1 LFNIIYK
8 QFNQFLLCTNQRP
21 AGDPPEVP
29 VEKTTP

>member
-1 LFNIIYK
+1 MSKPSHHIFI
-8 QFNQFLLCTNQRP
+8 CTNQRP